1 MLSIEHYF
9 FLSFALFLLGVIG
22 VVMRRNALVVLM
34 SVELILNAVN
44 INLVAFSRWFGDA
57 SGQAV
62 AILVVL
68 VAVAEAMVGLAIIAA
83 VFRGHE
89 AKAADEKDMLSW

>member
-9 FLSFALFLLGVIG
+9 FLSFALFLLGVVG

-62 AILVVL
+62 AILLVV
-68 VAVAEAMVGLAIIAA
+68 VAFAEAVVGLAIIAA
-83 VFRGHE
+83 VFRRHD
-89 AKAADEKDMLSW
+89 AKTGDEKDMLSW

>member
-9 FLSFALFLLGVIG
+9 FLSFALFLLGMAG
-22 VVMRRNALVVLM
+22 VAMRRNVLVVLM

-62 AILVVL
+62 AILLVV
-68 VAVAEAMVGLAIIAA
+68 VAIAEAIVGLAVIGA
-83 VFRGHE
+83 VFRGRGSNGE
-89 AKAADEKDMLSW
+89 NEKDMISW

>member
-22 VVMRRNALVVLM
+22 VVMRRNALVALM

-44 INLVAFSRWFGDA
+44 INLAAFSRWFGDA
-57 SGQAV
+57 SGQAIALLLVVV
-62 AILVVL
+62 AI
-68 VAVAEAMVGLAIIAA
+68 AEAVVGLAIIGA
-83 VFRGHE
+83 VFRERELNSG
-89 AKAADEKDMLSW
+89 DEKDMFSW

>member
-1 MLSIEHYF
+1 
-9 FLSFALFLLGVIG
+9 
-22 VVMRRNALVVLM
+22 MRRNALVVLM

-62 AILVVL
+62 AILLVV
-68 VAVAEAMVGLAIIAA
+68 VAFAEAVVGLAIIAA
-83 VFRGHE
+83 VFRRHD
-89 AKAADEKDMLSW
+89 AKTGDEKDMLSW

>member
-9 FLSFALFLLGVIG
+9 FLSFALFLLGVAG
-22 VVMRRNALVVLM
+22 VAMRRNALVVLM

-62 AILVVL
+62 AILLVV
-68 VAVAEAMVGLAIIAA
+68 VAIAEAIVGLAIIAA
-83 VFRGHE
+83 VLRGRG
-89 AKAADEKDMLSW
+89 AGAGDEKDMLSW

>member
-9 FLSFALFLLGVIG
+9 FLSFALFLLGVTG

-62 AILVVL
+62 AILLVV
-68 VAVAEAMVGLAIIAA
+68 VAIAEAVVGLAIIAA
-83 VFRGHE
+83 VFRRHD
-89 AKAADEKDMLSW
+89 AKTGDEKDMLSW

>member
-9 FLSFALFLLGVIG
+9 FLSFALFLLGVTG

-34 SVELILNAVN
+34 SIELILNAVN

-62 AILVVL
+62 AILLVL
-68 VAVAEAMVGLAIIAA
+68 VAIAEAVVGLAIIVA
-83 VFRGHE
+83 VIRGRD
-89 AKAADEKDMLSW
+89 ANSGDEKDMLSW

>member
-9 FLSFALFLLGVIG
+9 FLSFALFLLGVTG

-62 AILVVL
+62 TILLVV
-68 VAVAEAMVGLAIIAA
+68 VAFAEAVVGLAIIAA
-83 VFRGHE
+83 VFRGRGANPGE
-89 AKAADEKDMLSW
+89 EKDMLSW

>member
-9 FLSFALFLLGVIG
+9 FLSFALFLLGVTG
-22 VVMRRNALVVLM
+22 VVTRRNALIVLM

-62 AILVVL
+62 AILLVV
-68 VAVAEAMVGLAIIAA
+68 VAIAEAVVGLAVIAA
-83 VFRGHE
+83 VFRE
-89 AKAADEKDMLSW
+89 RDAKAGDQKDILSW

>member
-9 FLSFALFLLGVIG
+9 FLSFALFLLGVTG

-44 INLVAFSRWFGDA
+44 INLAACSRWFGDA

-62 AILVVL
+62 AILLVV
-68 VAVAEAMVGLAIIAA
+68 VAIAEAVVGLAIIAA
-83 VFRGHE
+83 VFRGRD
-89 AKAADEKDMLSW
+89 AKSGDEKELLSW

>member
-22 VVMRRNALVVLM
+22 VAMRRNALVVLM

-62 AILVVL
+62 AILLVV
-68 VAVAEAMVGLAIIAA
+68 VAFAEAVVGLAIIAA
-83 VFRGHE
+83 VFRRRD
-89 AKAADEKDMLSW
+89 AKTGDEKDMLPW

>member
-9 FLSFALFLLGVIG
+9 FLSFALFLLGLAG
-22 VVMRRNALVVLM
+22 VAMRRNALVALM

-62 AILVVL
+62 AILLVV
-68 VAVAEAMVGLAIIAA
+68 VAIAEAGVGLAIIAA
-83 VFRGHE
+83 VLRGRG
-89 AKAADEKDMLSW
+89 AQAGNQKDIFSW

>member
-1 MLSIEHYF
+1 MPSIDHYF
-9 FLSFALFLLGVIG
+9 FLSFALFLLGVTG
-22 VVMRRNALVVLM
+22 AVMRRNALVVLM

-62 AILVVL
+62 AILLAVV
-68 VAVAEAMVGLAIIAA
+68 AFAEAVVGLAIIAA
-83 VFRGHE
+83 VVRSQD
-89 AKAADEKDMLSW
+89 AKSGDEKDMLSW

>member
-1 MLSIEHYF
+1 MLSIDHYF

-22 VVMRRNALVVLM
+22 VVRRRNALVVLM

-62 AILVVL
+62 AILLAVVAL
-68 VAVAEAMVGLAIIAA
+68 AEAVVGLAIIAA
-83 VFRGHE
+83 VFRRGD
-89 AKAADEKDMLSW
+89 AKTGDEKDMFSW